1 MELYMPKIVN
11 FDEKVDFICEKA
23 YEEFIKNGVNNFSL
37 NKFIESLNMS
47 KGQFYYYFKIKEELI
62 FEVID
67 KKAQK
72 IFDDTVKNVAKE
84 KTFYNK
90 LLSLFSFYLGNCS
103 AEDKLF
109 DKLVKDTFYLYLN
122 MKNQYIKQKNA
133 EYYDFIHKIVDE
145 IFTEMIEIN
154 YIKKDSKKFI
164 PSLIATADGMHLQA
178 IILENYDIKKNL
190 MDYIDIL
197 DECLK
202 I

>member
-1 MELYMPKIVN
+1 MPKIVN

-47 KGQFYYYFKIKEELI
+47 KGQFYYYFKTKEELI

-164 PSLIATADGMHLQA
+164 PSLIATADGMYLQA